1 MTRYMCRCLVYVFNV
16 QALLYFFSHHLFFF
30 LGIVKGKTIYMGGR
44 EGESKRETQGIE
56 RRKLWGKEK
65 RRKLRGERRD

>member
-1 MTRYMCRCLVYVFNV
+1 M
-16 QALLYFFSHHLFFF
+16 
-30 LGIVKGKTIYMGGR
+30 KGKTIYISGR

-65 RRKLRGERRD
+65 KRKLRGERRDF

>member
-1 MTRYMCRCLVYVFNV
+1 MKR
-16 QALLYFFSHHLFFF
+16 
-30 LGIVKGKTIYMGGR
+30 KTIYMGGR